1 MVKIRKQKTHP
12 HRKRNNLSTKVS
24 KNFRIIF
31 KFILAIIIVSGIGAS
46 LAVLKFMLMDSYCFN
61 IRWIYVRF
69 YGEANS
75 LKHIPL
81 GNISDNNVIGTS
93 IFLVDLRRLKDE
105 IELQHPEFKDIV
117 IRRALPNRLV
127 VQAKKRLPL
136 AQIRADRVYL
146 LDEEGVF
153 LTDIKNFAADTT
165 PMILGIDIKASR
177 LARPKLNPSQQQKAD
192 KALSLVTA
200 LSVNKKLARYRL
212 KRIDVTDSRNISFFL
227 DMANVELKI
236 GDFDFANRLN
246 MLATVLEQLD
256 EDIDRVKY
264 IDLRFEDPIVGPR

>member
-1 MVKIRKQKTHP
+1 
-12 HRKRNNLSTKVS
+12 
-24 KNFRIIF
+24 
-31 KFILAIIIVSGIGAS
+31 
-46 LAVLKFMLMDSYCFN
+46 MLMDSDCFN
-61 IRWIYVRF
+61 IRGIDVRF